1 MITHI
6 VLDMGGVLV
15 DLQWQERIEK
25 LLKRPVPIH
34 ELHHLWVSASSTV
47 DFESGR
53 TDFDQFTTAFLQ
65 EFSLDVAPDV
75 LKHEFLE
82 LVQAPLP
89 HCEQVLTDLKGQY
102 HLSLLSNTNPA
113 HYGKL
118 SDRYDFFTY
127 FDELFL
133 SYKIGIMKPSHEI
146 FEYVLKTL
154 GVAPEAVAFFDD
166 GSRNVEAARA
176 LGIQAFRVDS
186 PDEIWSVVQGF

>member
-6 VLDMGGVLV
+6 VSDMGGVLV
-15 DLQWQERIEK
+15 ELQWQERVEK
-25 LLKRPVPIH
+25 LLNRPLSIH

-53 TDFDQFTTAFLQ
+53 TNFDQFTTAFLQ
-65 EFSLDVAPDV
+65 EFALDISPDS

-89 HCEQVLTDLKGQY
+89 HCEQVLIDLKGQY

-118 SDRYDFFTY
+118 SDRYDFFAH

-133 SYKIGIMKPSHEI
+133 SYKLGMMKPGAEI
-146 FEYVLKTL
+146 FEYVLQKL
-154 GVAPEAVAFFDD
+154 AVAPETVAFFDD

-186 PDEIWSVVQGF
+186 PDQIWTVVQGF